1 MVTGFIDINVKCNV
15 QVYIMTMNPNS
26 IDLIPN
32 TLKTDGSCE
41 GKLSAHLKAYP
52 CNMETLFNLQNLP
65 CPYCGKKIIQ
75 KFVFERMVQQFK
87 DWEIDFSS
95 GILSAS
101 GYSAGLIKTLAPF
114 QEDFHPIEAVVF
126 KRLSDE
132 NRLIPG
138 KTLQELIEEM
148 RPEALKYLHK
158 TELAILD
165 SIADLGRYLPEMTD
179 RRLYRI
185 VCEGRSIIT
194 DDKPGRPFRRKT
206 FLREINS
213 LHINSKDIAVLV
225 AINKA
230 LKLPTSSDNPNAFIV
245 KYSQY
250 KKIISN
256 EIVKS
261 SDIAS
266 RFIFPS
272 SPTVDH
278 VHPKALGGAD
288 RDTNKAV
295 TCFHC
300 NNGKTD
306 IPFPVWLTD
315 NPQALVNAQK
325 YADRI
330 IKEINAGALHGA
342 TYLEE
347 LDKTLVELSNGAI
360 RLDLSELK
368 VWG

>member
-1 MVTGFIDINVKCNV
+1 
-15 QVYIMTMNPNS
+15 MNTDS
-26 IDLIPN
+26 IDLN
-32 TLKTDGSCE
+32 QKTDGSSE
-41 GKLSAHLKAYP
+41 GISSAHVKVHP
-52 CNMETLFNLQNLP
+52 CNMETLFNLEDLP

-75 KFVFERMVQQFK
+75 KIRFEGMVQQFK

-95 GILSAS
+95 GILPAS
-101 GYSAGLIKTLAPF
+101 EYSAGLIKTLTPF
-114 QEDFHPIEAVVF
+114 QEDFHPIEAAVF
-126 KRLSDE
+126 KRLTDA
-132 NRLIPG
+132 NRKNPE
-138 KTLQELIEEM
+138 KTLQELMTEM
-148 RPEALKYLHK
+148 RPESLKYLHK
-158 TELAILD
+158 TELAVLD
-165 SIADLGRYLPEMTD
+165 SIEDLGRYLPKRTD

-185 VCEGRSIIT
+185 VSEGRSIIT
-194 DDKPGRPFRRKT
+194 NNNPGRPFRRKT
-206 FLREINS
+206 FLREINT
-213 LHINSKDIAVLV
+213 LPINTEDIAVLV

-250 KKIISN
+250 KKNINS

-266 RFIFPS
+266 RFILPS

-278 VHPKALGGAD
+278 VHPRALGGAD
-288 RDTNKAV
+288 IDTNKAV

-306 IPFPVWLTD
+306 IPFPVWLAD
-315 NPQALVNAQK
+315 NPQALVNTQK

-330 IKEINAGALHGA
+330 IKEVNEGTVHGA

-360 RLDLSELK
+360 RLDLSQLK
-368 VWG
+368 ARG

>member
-1 MVTGFIDINVKCNV
+1 
-15 QVYIMTMNPNS
+15 MNADS
-26 IDLIPN
+26 TDLIPN
-32 TLKTDGSCE
+32 TSNTDGSHD
-41 GKLSAHLKAYP
+41 GKSSTHLKVHP
-52 CNMETLFNLQNLP
+52 CNMETLFKLKDLP
-65 CPYCGKKIIQ
+65 CPYCGKKILQ
-75 KFVFERMVQQFK
+75 KFRFEELVQQFK

-95 GILSAS
+95 GIVSAS
-101 GYSAGLIKTLAPF
+101 GYSEGLIKTLVPF
-114 QEDFHPIEAVVF
+114 RDDFHPVEAAVF
-126 KRLSDE
+126 KRLADA
-132 NRLIPG
+132 NRKNPG
-138 KTLQELIEEM
+138 KTVQELMMEM
-148 RPEALKYLHK
+148 RPEALKYLQK

-165 SIADLGRYLPEMTD
+165 SIEDLGRYLPERTD

-185 VCEGRSIIT
+185 VAVGRSIIIN
-194 DDKPGRPFRRKT
+194 DNPGRPFRRKV

-213 LHINSKDIAVLV
+213 LHINSEDVAVLV

-245 KYSQY
+245 KYSQN
-250 KKIISN
+250 KKNIKH

-266 RFIFPS
+266 RFIVPS

-278 VHPKALGGAD
+278 LHPRALGGAD
-288 RDTNKAV
+288 IDSNKAV
-295 TCFHC
+295 ACFHC

-306 IPFPVWLTD
+306 IPFPVWLAE
-315 NPQALVNAQK
+315 NPQTLVNAQK

-330 IKEINAGALHGA
+330 IKEVNDGNLHGA

-347 LDKTLVELSNGAI
+347 LDKTLIELSNGAI

-368 VWG
+368 P

>member
-1 MVTGFIDINVKCNV
+1 MLSRAANQNHMRVDRAMNV
-15 QVYIMTMNPNS
+15 NS
-26 IDLIPN
+26 IDLN
-32 TLKTDGSCE
+32 QHTLKTDGSCE
-41 GKLSAHLKAYP
+41 GKSSAHVKVYP

-65 CPYCGKKIIQ
+65 CPYCSKKIIQ
-75 KFVFERMVQQFK
+75 KIRFEQMVQQFK

-95 GILSAS
+95 SILSAS
-101 GYSAGLIKTLAPF
+101 DYSSGLIKTLAPF

-126 KRLSDE
+126 KRVSDE
-132 NRLIPG
+132 NRKIPE
-138 KTLQELIEEM
+138 KTFQELIAEM

-165 SIADLGRYLPEMTD
+165 SIEDLGRYLPERTD

-185 VCEGRSIIT
+185 VYEGRSIIT
-194 DDKPGRPFRRKT
+194 NNNPGRPFRRKT

-213 LHINSKDIAVLV
+213 LHITTEDIAVLV

-250 KKIISN
+250 KKNIKS

-261 SDIAS
+261 SDIAL
-266 RFIFPS
+266 RFILPS

-278 VHPKALGGAD
+278 VHPRALGGAD
-288 RDTNKAV
+288 IDTNKVV

-315 NPQALVNAQK
+315 NPQALVNVQK

-330 IKEINAGALHGA
+330 IKEVNEGTLHGA

-368 VWG
+368 AKG

>member
-1 MVTGFIDINVKCNV
+1 
-15 QVYIMTMNPNS
+15 MNADS
-26 IDLIPN
+26 TDLIPN
-32 TLKTDGSCE
+32 TLKPDGSSE
-41 GKLSAHLKAYP
+41 GKPSAHLKVYP
-52 CNMETLFNLQNLP
+52 CNMETLFNLENLP

-75 KFVFERMVQQFK
+75 KIRFDAMAQQFK

-95 GILSAS
+95 GIVPAS
-101 GYSAGLIKTLAPF
+101 EYSAGLIKILAPF
-114 QEDFHPIEAVVF
+114 QEYFHPIEEVVF
-126 KRLSDE
+126 KRLADA
-132 NRLIPG
+132 NRKTSG
-138 KTLQELIEEM
+138 KTFQELMADM
-148 RPEALKYLHK
+148 RPEALHYLHK

-165 SIADLGRYLPEMTD
+165 SIEDLGRYLPERTD

-194 DDKPGRPFRRKT
+194 NNNPGRPFRRKV

-213 LHINSKDIAVLV
+213 LHVNTEDVAVLV

-245 KYSQY
+245 KYSQC
-250 KKIISN
+250 KKNNNS

-266 RFIFPS
+266 RFILPS

-278 VHPKALGGAD
+278 LHPRALGGAD
-288 RDTNKAV
+288 TDSNKAV

-306 IPFPVWLTD
+306 IPFHVWLID
-315 NPQALVNAQK
+315 NSQTLVNAQK
-325 YADRI
+325 YTDRI
-330 IKEINAGALHGA
+330 IKEVNEGTLHGA

-368 VWG
+368 AWG

>member
-1 MVTGFIDINVKCNV
+1 MA
-15 QVYIMTMNPNS
+15 MNTNS

-32 TLKTDGSCE
+32 TLTTDGSCE
-41 GKLSAHLKAYP
+41 GKSSAHLKAYP
-52 CNMETLFNLQNLP
+52 CNMETLFDLQNLP

-75 KFVFERMVQQFK
+75 KFRFEEMVQQFK

-95 GILSAS
+95 GKLSAS
-101 GYSAGLIKTLAPF
+101 GYSDGLIQTLTPF
-114 QEDFHPIEAVVF
+114 QEDFQPIEAAVF
-126 KRLSDE
+126 KRLSDA
-132 NRLIPG
+132 NRKNPG
-138 KTLQELIEEM
+138 KTLQELIVEM
-148 RPEALKYLHK
+148 RPDALKYLHK

-165 SIADLGRYLPEMTD
+165 SIQDLGRYLPERTD
-179 RRLYRI
+179 RRLYQI
-185 VCEGRSIIT
+185 VCEGRSIIIN
-194 DDKPGRPFRRKT
+194 DNPGRPFRRKI

-213 LHINSKDIAVLV
+213 LHINPEDIAVLV

-250 KKIISN
+250 KKNIHN

-266 RFIFPS
+266 RFILPS

-278 VHPKALGGAD
+278 VHPRALGGAD
-288 RDTNKAV
+288 IITNKV
-295 TCFHC
+295 VSCFHC
-300 NNGKTD
+300 NNKKTD

-315 NPQALVNAQK
+315 NPQTLVNAQK
-325 YADRI
+325 YTDRI
-330 IKEINAGALHGA
+330 IQGVNDGTLLGA

-368 VWG
+368 ARD

>member
-1 MVTGFIDINVKCNV
+1 
-15 QVYIMTMNPNS
+15 MNADSTDFTPDTS
-26 IDLIPN
+26 IP
-32 TLKTDGSCE
+32 DGSSE
-41 GKLSAHLKAYP
+41 GTSYTQGKVYP
-52 CNMETLFNLQNLP
+52 CSMETLFNLKDLP

-75 KFVFERMVQQFK
+75 KIRFEGMIQLFK
-87 DWEIDFSS
+87 EWEIEFST
-95 GILSAS
+95 GAVSATE
-101 GYSAGLIKTLAPF
+101 YSAGLIQMLSPF
-114 QEDFHPIEAVVF
+114 QKDFHPIEAVVF
-126 KRLSDE
+126 KRLADAH
-132 NRLIPG
+132 RKIPE
-138 KTLQELIEEM
+138 KTFQELMAEM
-148 RPEALKYLHK
+148 RPEALKYLQK

-165 SIADLGRYLPEMTD
+165 SIEDLGRYLPERTD

-185 VCEGRSIIT
+185 VSVGRSIIT
-194 DDKPGRPFRRKT
+194 NNNPGRPFRRKT

-213 LHINSKDIAVLV
+213 LHVNTQDVAVLV

-230 LKLPTSSDNPNAFIV
+230 LRLPTSSDNPNAFIV
-245 KYSQY
+245 KYSQH
-250 KKIISN
+250 KKN
-256 EIVKS
+256 NNREIVKS

-266 RFIFPS
+266 RFIVPS

-288 RDTNKAV
+288 IDTNKAV

-306 IPFPVWLTD
+306 ISFPAWLAD
-315 NPQALVNAQK
+315 NPQALISAQK

-330 IKEINAGALHGA
+330 IRGVNEGTLRGT

-347 LDKTLVELSNGAI
+347 LDKTLVELSHGAI

>member
-1 MVTGFIDINVKCNV
+1 
-15 QVYIMTMNPNS
+15 MNTDSTN
-26 IDLIPN
+26 LIPN
-32 TLKTDGSCE
+32 TLNTDVSYE
-41 GKLSAHLKAYP
+41 GKSKAHLKVYP
-52 CNMETLFNLQNLP
+52 CNMETLFNLKDLP

-75 KFVFERMVQQFK
+75 KFRFEELVRQFK

-95 GILSAS
+95 GLASAS
-101 GYSAGLIKTLAPF
+101 GYSADLIETLTPF
-114 QEDFHPIEAVVF
+114 QESFHPVEAAVF
-126 KRLSDE
+126 KRLSDA
-132 NRLIPG
+132 NRKIPG
-138 KTLQELIEEM
+138 KTLQELIAEM

-158 TELAILD
+158 TELVILD
-165 SIADLGRYLPEMTD
+165 SIEDLGRYLPERTD

-185 VCEGRSIIT
+185 VSEGRSIIIS
-194 DDKPGRPFRRKT
+194 DNPGRPFRRKI

-213 LHINSKDIAVLV
+213 LHITSEDIAVLV

-245 KYSQY
+245 KYSQC
-250 KKIISN
+250 KKNIKS

-266 RFIFPS
+266 RFILPS

-278 VHPKALGGAD
+278 LHPRALGGAD
-288 RDTNKAV
+288 IDSNKAV

-315 NPQALVNAQK
+315 NPQTLVNAQK

-330 IKEINAGALHGA
+330 IKEVNEGTLYGA
-342 TYLEE
+342 TYLTE

-368 VWG
+368 AIV